1 MKFGIIYAWSNKS
14 KMRFIGTGD
23 EEDELILGLA
33 AIQCAIKDYVTGGPD
48 VSEVKLREF
57 VAGRCDK

>member
-1 MKFGIIYAWSNKS
+1 
-14 KMRFIGTGD
+14 MRFIGTGD